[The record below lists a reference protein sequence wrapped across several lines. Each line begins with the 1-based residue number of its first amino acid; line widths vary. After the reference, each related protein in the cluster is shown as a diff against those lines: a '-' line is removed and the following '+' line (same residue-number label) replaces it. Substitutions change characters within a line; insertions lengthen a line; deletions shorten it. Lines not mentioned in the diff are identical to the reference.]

1 MDPGNQIL
9 VLKCWFQHS
18 LPRRAETQYINI
30 HPLLA
35 NQLTS
40 LLAHQ
45 FTSSLV
51 YQLTTLLAH
60 QFTSS
65 LVYQL
70 ISLLAHQL
78 TSSLVYQNRHAGLKQ
93 ANCLNTLK
101 LISFQTG
108 YLIDL
113 ILKRM
118 NKLLLNKKNSF
129 SECVRLTRDYSIWKC
144 VNNEERCV
152 NNKEF
157 CVFVT
162 VQCKYS
168 VCIIFWLHTHTC
180 RGDSLQRPN
189 FKLIWNLSQ
198 DHEIKLVSLDFYWE
212 TSVDQVLPP
221 FTRAWN
227 TITILVIFPF

>member
-51 YQLTTLLAH
+51 YQLTSLLAH
-60 QFTSS
+60 QFTSSLVYQLTSLLAHQFTSSLVYQLTSLLAHQFTNS

-101 LISFQTG
+101 LIPFPTG

-113 ILKRM
+113 I
-118 NKLLLNKKNSF
+118 
-129 SECVRLTRDYSIWKC
+129 
-144 VNNEERCV
+144 
-152 NNKEF
+152 
-157 CVFVT
+157 
-162 VQCKYS
+162 
-168 VCIIFWLHTHTC
+168 
-180 RGDSLQRPN
+180 
-189 FKLIWNLSQ
+189 
-198 DHEIKLVSLDFYWE
+198 
-212 TSVDQVLPP
+212 
-221 FTRAWN
+221 
-227 TITILVIFPF
+227 